1 MDRRTGSPAEGESWL
16 PDGAARRPGKP
27 GRAGSSR
34 ATQPEDW
41 LPADTALDRGRSE
54 VIAPLRGARTDPL
67 LDIRPTPQWP
77 AIDSFD
83 PNAVSAGEL
92 RRLGLSRTQTA
103 RFLTRQAQPG
113 GFSSVEDFDELR
125 GFPAA
130 LRDKLKAAARISA

>member
-1 MDRRTGSPAEGESWL
+1 
-16 PDGAARRPGKP
+16 
-27 GRAGSSR
+27 
-34 ATQPEDW
+34 
-41 LPADTALDRGRSE
+41 